1 MAAPHT
7 FLDILANPQVRDAY
21 LAGRIT
27 LVFSSDLATILWA
40 NGAGARFMGFATVAD
55 SINVASGFEPAICEE
70 VEAGLQHGAPVR
82 ISGRPWGGEFLVNTI
97 VIEQLGP
104 VVFLR
109 SVGAA
114 QGGSGVDL
122 TEGLSD
128 ETTEAAVLDLS
139 GQAVRSSA
147 GFDPDW
153 FDTGELAALL
163 REAHADGGVK
173 KRFLAKNS
181 AVAVGVLRLS
191 AAPALFLLIAA
202 RPEAVDEQ
210 LKRTKESA
218 LTRQEREAFSAIAR
232 HLQADIFA
240 AAPPADRE
248 ERPPAVSAP
257 AMQPVAAR
265 LDGQGAPGPGMPLLL
280 AQLPLPVLVYRENE
294 VLFAN
299 QAFLT
304 LTGYETVEAF
314 CQVVKPAA
322 QMQQW
327 SMLNEITTP
336 GGIAMPVS
344 VQRQSVVWQDGHSA
358 MMGSFISPA
367 IAEGGAGVAKAGS
380 DIAEV
385 EMLKDRTIE
394 LSALLNMISDGVLV
408 LDGSGVVASV
418 NETACRMFGF
428 AASTMRGQSFRRY
441 FAGKSVEVIARALA
455 TARVNNRR
463 LAADAGQEADGVAAD
478 GKALKLHIRL
488 GRMEKGEGYFLLVR
502 DLTPVHNAVSGL
514 LRERYQAE
522 EASWRKSRCLA
533 LVSEEVG
540 PSLNAIVKLSQIM
553 LAEKHGAF
561 ANEHYRKFVQDILR
575 AGQHITAR
583 MNDVQQVLKKEEAA
597 REPEIKPVSL
607 VNVVNGVLEQ
617 MMPQANASRII
628 IRSGLAADLP
638 AIAVDRQALKQI
650 VVNLLSN
657 AIRFTPQ
664 GGQIVISAYHQAEAV
679 LLRIR
684 DTGIGMTADEI
695 NSLMQ
700 SDTAAAG
707 HGSSGSGLQ
716 RARALAAA
724 NQARFVL
731 HSEPGKGTVA
741 ELVFRVAQKAQA
753 AS

>member
-1 MAAPHT
+1 MAAAHT

-27 LVFSSDLATILWA
+27 LVFSRDLATILWA

-55 SINVASGFEPAICEE
+55 SINVTSRFDPAICEE

-82 ISGRPWGGEFLVNTI
+82 ISGQPWDGEFLVNTI
-97 VIEQLGP
+97 IIEQLGP

-114 QGGSGVDL
+114 QGSGGVDL

-191 AAPALFLLIAA
+191 VAPALFLLIAA
-202 RPEAVDEQ
+202 RPEAGDKQ
-210 LKRTKESA
+210 SQAAKESA
-218 LTRQEREAFSAIAR
+218 LTLQEREAFSAIAR

-240 AAPPADRE
+240 AAPPASRE
-248 ERPPAVSAP
+248 DDVLPVVSVPAVK
-257 AMQPVAAR
+257 PVAAR
-265 LDGQGAPGPGMPLLL
+265 LDEQGAPDPAAPLLL
-280 AQLPLPVLVYRENE
+280 AQLPLPVLIYRDND

-322 QMQQW
+322 QVQQW
-327 SMLNEITTP
+327 SMLNEIITP
-336 GGIAMPVS
+336 AGLAMPVS
-344 VQRQSVVWQDGHSA
+344 VQRQSVIWQDGHSA

-367 IAEGGAGVAKAGS
+367 AEGAARVEKS
-380 DIAEV
+380 ERDTAEV

-394 LSALLNMISDGVLV
+394 LSALLNMISDGVFV
-408 LDGSGVVASV
+408 VDGSGVVASV

-428 AASTMRGQSFRRY
+428 TASAMRGQPFHRY
-441 FAGKSVEVIARALA
+441 FSGKSVEIIAQALA
-455 TARVNNRR
+455 TAKISNRR
-463 LAADAGQEADGVAAD
+463 LAADTGQEVDGITADR
-478 GKALKLHIRL
+478 KTLKLHIRL
-488 GRMEKGEGYFLLVR
+488 GQMEKGEGYFLLIR

-533 LVSEEVG
+533 LVSDEIS
-540 PSLNAIVKLSQIM
+540 PSLNAIVKLAHIM
-553 LAEKHGAF
+553 LAEQHGSLG
-561 ANEHYRKFVQDILR
+561 NESYRKFVQDILR

-583 MNDVQQVLKKEEAA
+583 MKDVQQVLKKEEAA

-607 VNVVNGVLEQ
+607 VNALNEVVGQ
-617 MMPQANASRII
+617 MMPQANANRII

-638 AIAVDRQALKQI
+638 AIAIEQQALRQI
-650 VVNLLSN
+650 FVNLLSN

-664 GGQIVISAYHQAEAV
+664 GGQIVISAYHQAEVV

-695 NSLMQ
+695 NRVMQ
-700 SDTAAAG
+700 SDPAATG
-707 HGSSGSGLQ
+707 QQSGSGLR
-716 RARALAAA
+716 RAKALAAA
-724 NQARFVL
+724 NQTRFTL

-741 ELVFRVAQKAQA
+741 ELVFRVA
-753 AS
+753 